1 MKLAIMKLTSA
12 KSGVRLAVLTAASAL
27 LIAVSSS
34 SSFAQTTDDI
44 SRALAPKGPPAGLT
58 RSLNAPA
65 PSPKA
70 EAEKQLIRRLQTRSI
85 GIEPVAPP
93 TAEER
98 VEITNLAKDKPAI
111 DLEILFDYN
120 SAVVGPKAVGALF
133 KLGNALAQPQFK
145 GTVFLISGHT
155 DAAGGAEY
163 NQILSQRRAQAVR
176 RTLIEQYNLAPD
188 SLIATGYGKEQ
199 LKVPQDPLADANRR
213 VQIVNTTV
221 SAGR

>member
-1 MKLAIMKLTSA
+1 MKLTSA
-12 KSGVRLAVLTAASAL
+12 KSGIRLYVQTAAAAL
-27 LIAVSSS
+27 LIAAWSSS
-34 SSFAQTTDDI
+34 SLAQTTDDI
-44 SRALAPKGPPAGLT
+44 SRALQPKTPAAGLT
-58 RSLNAPA
+58 RSLSAPA
-65 PSPKA
+65 PNPKA
-70 EAEKQLIRRLQTRSI
+70 DAEKQLIRKLQTRSI
-85 GIEPVAPP
+85 GIEPTAPP

-98 VEITNLAKDKPAI
+98 VEIATLAKDKPAI

-120 SAVVGPKAVGALF
+120 SAVVGPKAVPALV

-163 NQILSQRRAQAVR
+163 NQILSQRRAQSVR
-176 RTLIEQYNLAPD
+176 RTLIEQYGLAPEA
-188 SLIATGYGKEQ
+188 LIATGYGKEQ

>member
-1 MKLAIMKLTSA
+1 MKLASA
-12 KSGVRLAVLTAASAL
+12 KSGIRIALQTAAAAL
-27 LIAVSSS
+27 LIAVWSS
-34 SSFAQTTDDI
+34 SSFAQSTDDI
-44 SRALAPKGPPAGLT
+44 SRALLPKASSGGGLT
-58 RSLNAPA
+58 RSLNG
-65 PSPKA
+65 SPPPNPRA
-70 EAEKQLIRRLQTRSI
+70 DAEKQLIRKLQTRSI
-85 GIEPVAPP
+85 GIEPTAPP

-98 VEITNLAKDKPAI
+98 VEIATLAKDKPAI

-120 SAVVGPKAVGALF
+120 SAVVGPRAVGALF
-133 KLGNALAQPQFK
+133 KLGNALSQPQFK

-155 DAAGGAEY
+155 DAAGSAEY

-176 RTLIEQYNLAPD
+176 RTLIEQYGLVPE

>member
-1 MKLAIMKLTSA
+1 MKLTSA
-12 KSGVRLAVLTAASAL
+12 MSGIRLATLAAAAAL

-44 SRALAPKGPPAGLT
+44 SRALQPKAPSGGSLT

-65 PSPKA
+65 PNPKA
-70 EAEKQLIRRLQTRSI
+70 DAEKQLIRKLQTRSI

-98 VEITNLAKDKPAI
+98 VEISNLARDKPAI

-133 KLGNALAQPQFK
+133 KLGNALSQPQLK
-145 GTVFLISGHT
+145 GTVYLINGHT
-155 DAAGGAEY
+155 DGAGSAEY
-163 NQILSQRRAQAVR
+163 NQVLSQRRAQAVR
-176 RTLIEQYNLAPD
+176 RTLIEQYGLAPET
-188 SLIATGYGKEQ
+188 LIATGYGKEQ
-199 LKVPQDPLADANRR
+199 LKVPHDPLADANRR